1 MKQLTCEVCGG
12 NDLLKQEGVFV
23 CQSCGCKYS
32 SDEVKKLMVQI
43 SEPVKVDGIQTLEQG
58 LVNAETFMK
67 LNEYKKAE
75 ETYKNLSTD
84 YPQDWRCWWGII
96 LSSVPGLYKGNP
108 QGTTNILTTDKYIIK
123 CFDNIKLLLK
133 ENEFEQLKPTI
144 ERYNNAIKNNVHAAQ
159 IEINKR
165 KEQVKKDQEL
175 ANRLCNKFNNC
186 SNKDKALERLCD
198 VITPIETTYT
208 IASYDPFR
216 PDSKYVIKYKILRA
230 TKVTKNS
237 ITVELEVKKS
247 HSVFNDPQMDIH
259 QYAKGQRSTR
269 VFDLKKELTEA
280 TLKEFDDITVDMTT
294 SSGCYIATCVYGS
307 YDCPQVWTLRR
318 FRDYNLAQ
326 TWYGRAFIRT
336 YYAISPILVKLFGH
350 TSWFQSFWKNR
361 LDRMV
366 CNLKNKGFEDKPYDD
381 KNW

>member
-32 SDEVKKLMVQI
+32 ADEVKKLMVQI

-75 ETYKNLSTD
+75 ETYKNLSND

-108 QGTTNILTTDKYIIK
+108 LGTTNILTTDKYIIK
-123 CFDNIKLLLK
+123 CFENIKLLLK

-144 ERYNNAIKNNVHAAQ
+144 ERYNNAIENNAHAAQ
-159 IEINKR
+159 IEIDKR

-175 ANRLCNKFNNC
+175 ANRLFNKFNNC
-186 SNKDKALERLCD
+186 SNKDKALEFLCG
-198 VITPIETTYT
+198 VTTPIETKYT
-208 IASYDPFR
+208 IASYDLS
-216 PDSKYVIKYKILRA
+216 PDSTYVIKYETIRA
-230 TKVTKNS
+230 IKVTKNN
-237 ITVELEVKKS
+237 ITVELELKKS

-280 TLKEFDDITVDMTT
+280 TLKEFDDRNADMTT

-307 YDCPQVWTLRR
+307 YDCPQVWSLRR
-318 FRDYNLAQ
+318 YRDYTLAE
-326 TWYGRAFIRT
+326 TWHGRAFIKA
-336 YYAISPILVKLFGH
+336 YYAISPTLVKLFGN
-350 TSWFQSFWKNR
+350 TNWFKSFWKNR
-361 LDRMV
+361 LNRIV
-366 CNLKNKGFEDKPYDD
+366 SNLKNKGFEDKPYDD
-381 KNW
+381 RKW